1 MSMPSQ
7 PRSGLEEFVRISEL
21 VLDQHPLPL
30 AAAQIYMDIVLRA
43 TPDRYAPGDFF
54 EGPGHVPAD
63 DPHPL
68 DALWAVYSQLALD
81 GDAGLAERF
90 MAVTAADVT
99 LVALVR
105 NILIVWYNGY
115 LGADVPGVQGYAAAL
130 VWPAIGANPPGLPG
144 PYYGHWAYPP
154 ERPIATPEDVQPT
167 GRSHHEDA
175 KPRR

>member
-1 MSMPSQ
+1 MNATSF
-7 PRSGLEEFVRISEL
+7 PRAGLQEFIRISEL
-21 VLDQHPLPL
+21 VLDEFPLPP
-30 AAAQIYMDIVLRA
+30 AAAQTYLDIVLRA
-43 TPDRYAPGDFF
+43 TPARYAPGDYY

-63 DPHPL
+63 DPHPF
-68 DALWAVYSQLALD
+68 DALWAVCSQLALD

-90 MAVTAADVT
+90 MAVVSADVT
-99 LVALVR
+99 LVTLVR

-115 LGADVPGVQGYAAAL
+115 LGTDMPGAQAYAAAR

-154 ERPIATPEDVQPT
+154 ERPIASTEHASQA

-175 KPRR
+175 RPRR